1 MTTKM
6 RLVLYDLLGILYFVF
21 LIGWVFAV
29 FNLIIFWFVTA
40 LFFLS
45 SLFIRPNE
53 YNPVKTRRVIPI
65 LIFSIM
71 AISCIVAICIGVK
84 SSLDDSL
91 CYLLPTW
98 FKLILGCCF
107 AANTVVML
115 SKLLQ
120 DLKIGQKME

>member
-6 RLVLYDLLGILYFVF
+6 RLILYDLLGILYFVF

-29 FNLIIFWFVTA
+29 FNLIIFLFVTA
-40 LFFLS
+40 LFSLL
-45 SLFIRPNE
+45 SLFIRPNQ
-53 YNPVKTRRVIPI
+53 YDLGKTRRVILI

-71 AISCIVAICIGVK
+71 VISCIVAICIGVK
-84 SSLDDSL
+84 SSWDDSL
-91 CYLLPTW
+91 CPLLPTW
-98 FKLILGCCF
+98 FKLIFGCCL
-107 AANTVVML
+107 AANTVVVL